1 METGEGVGGARTDQ
15 YFNCE
20 DIDSNFTIISQNIR
34 SYGKH
39 RDELIECITRVKN
52 VKLILLQEIW
62 QRSPQMIPGFQPIE
76 GRYRKFRVGGGVG
89 FFIDQGLNYTLLD
102 TPFDEG
108 TFESQAFET
117 TINRKCHIFI
127 NIYCPHKLPI
137 KVVSEYLTEI
147 LKDIEQG
154 KSVSIFGDLNID
166 IQKPNNFELIDI
178 MASYGF
184 ASLIQDPT
192 RVKDESKST
201 IDLLF
206 TNDSTLNGGIF
217 PLEIS
222 DHYTIF
228 ATLETGRS
236 KKMFKEKPLCDIRS
250 MEYMRDCVMDQ
261 DSIPPG

>member
-1 METGEGVGGARTDQ
+1 M
-15 YFNCE
+15 
-20 DIDSNFTIISQNIR
+20 
-34 SYGKH
+34 
-39 RDELIECITRVKN
+39 
-52 VKLILLQEIW
+52 
-62 QRSPQMIPGFQPIE
+62 
-76 GRYRKFRVGGGVG
+76 
-89 FFIDQGLNYTLLD
+89 
-102 TPFDEG
+102 
-108 TFESQAFET
+108 
-117 TINRKCHIFI
+117 
-127 NIYCPHKLPI
+127 
-137 KVVSEYLTEI
+137 VSEYLTEI

-228 ATLETGRS
+228 ATLETGKS

-250 MEYMRDCVMDQ
+250 MEYMRDWMKCVDWKPVLE
-261 DSIPPG
+261 DNTKTTFDKFSDILSEARKICCPSIKVR

>member
-15 YFNCE
+15 YFKCE

-117 TINRKCHIFI
+117 TINRY
-127 NIYCPHKLPI
+127 N
-137 KVVSEYLTEI
+137 
-147 LKDIEQG
+147 
-154 KSVSIFGDLNID
+154 
-166 IQKPNNFELIDI
+166 
-178 MASYGF
+178 
-184 ASLIQDPT
+184 
-192 RVKDESKST
+192 
-201 IDLLF
+201 
-206 TNDSTLNGGIF
+206 
-217 PLEIS
+217 
-222 DHYTIF
+222 
-228 ATLETGRS
+228 
-236 KKMFKEKPLCDIRS
+236 
-250 MEYMRDCVMDQ
+250 
-261 DSIPPG
+261 